1 MCNFINFI
9 LDTFSSEFVL
19 STVQISKGLLLYFSD
34 NEVLLHLIQPGK
46 TECHV

>member
-1 MCNFINFI
+1 MCDFINFI
-9 LDTFSSEFVL
+9 LDTFSSEFVC
-19 STVQISKGLLLYFSD
+19 KGLLLYFSD